1 MLEQIL
7 STGMFAFLLVFAR
20 VGSAAMLLPG
30 FGEAYVPPRIR
41 LVAAL
46 VLAFVLTP
54 PVAAVLPPLPDSPWR
69 LLLVLGGEIA
79 VGLFLGTAARLLLVG
94 LQTAGMIVAFQI
106 NLANALANDP
116 ASAQQGSI
124 AGNLFMAVGVLLI
137 FATDLHHF
145 LLRGLL
151 DSYGTFLPGALPP
164 AGDMADMV
172 ARLVSASFALAV
184 QIAAPF
190 ILVGLIFNLG
200 IGLLARL
207 MPQIQVFF
215 VAMPLQILLGLMVLL
230 LSLSVGMMWFL
241 ERFEVTMSSL
251 FGPP

>member
-41 LVAAL
+41 LVVAL

-172 ARLVSASFALAV
+172 TRLVSASFTLAV

-207 MPQIQVFF
+207 MPQIQIFF

>member
-7 STGMFAFLLVFAR
+7 STGMFAFLL
-20 VGSAAMLLPG
+20 P
-30 FGEAYVPPRIR
+30 
-41 LVAAL
+41 
-46 VLAFVLTP
+46 P

-164 AGDMADMV
+164 AGDMADMATRV
-172 ARLVSASFALAV
+172 VSASFTLAV

-200 IGLLARL
+200 IGLIARL
-207 MPQIQVFF
+207 MPQIQIFF
-215 VAMPLQILLGLMVLL
+215 VAMPLQILLGLTILL
-230 LSLSVGMMWFL
+230 LGLSVGMMWFL
-241 ERFEVTMSSL
+241 DRFEFAMSGL